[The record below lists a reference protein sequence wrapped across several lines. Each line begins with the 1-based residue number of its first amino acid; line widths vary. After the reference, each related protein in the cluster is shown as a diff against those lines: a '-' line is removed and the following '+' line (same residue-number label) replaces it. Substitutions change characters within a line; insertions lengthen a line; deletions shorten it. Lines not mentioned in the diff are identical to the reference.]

1 MAGNY
6 RPIALLPIVS
16 KVMERLVHNK
26 VTLFLSPW
34 FAPNQSGFKKKDGT
48 TAQLARI
55 TQAWAD
61 AVDSGKYVGSVFFDL
76 RKAFDRVWHRG
87 LLAKLQAAG
96 ISGAAYQWF
105 ASFLADRVQATVVD
119 GSTSAFSALHAGVPQ
134 GAILSPL
141 LFSIYMNDIPYGD
154 STNLFADDTSS
165 YVVAPSPS
173 VLCCKLQE
181 RTDGLAVWFS
191 KWLLS
196 VNSSKSAVMV
206 FRSKKMQPVTTK
218 ILIDSATIPQVSSHR
233 HLGVIFNDR
242 LTWSDHVSAV
252 ITSAS
257 AKIGFLRRLGKRLD
271 PLVLRELYLCCIRP
285 AIEYASVVWA
295 GLSSTDSQRLERCNR
310 SAARLVTRLSPSADV
325 NHDVLLA
332 RAGLQSLSSRRQA
345 EQAKFCYRAIAGRLP
360 LHLQSAVS
368 AWLPAPS
375 AHQMARREASVR
387 LPRPQ
392 KNVLKKSPFYAAF
405 SSWNSLPF
413 SLRSSATLASL
424 RSHFSS

>member
-1 MAGNY
+1 M
-6 RPIALLPIVS
+6 
-16 KVMERLVHNK
+16 
-26 VTLFLSPW
+26 
-34 FAPNQSGFKKKDGT
+34 
-48 TAQLARI
+48 
-55 TQAWAD
+55 
-61 AVDSGKYVGSVFFDL
+61 FFDL

-295 GLSSTDSQRLERCNR
+295 GLSSTDS
-310 SAARLVTRLSPSADV
+310 
-325 NHDVLLA
+325 
-332 RAGLQSLSSRRQA
+332 
-345 EQAKFCYRAIAGRLP
+345 
-360 LHLQSAVS
+360 
-368 AWLPAPS
+368 
-375 AHQMARREASVR
+375 
-387 LPRPQ
+387 
-392 KNVLKKSPFYAAF
+392 
-405 SSWNSLPF
+405 
-413 SLRSSATLASL
+413 
-424 RSHFSS
+424 